1 MEKVTI
7 NVPKGMELKQEGN
20 TYTLV
25 KKEFKLEVGKD
36 YIDGINSIIVIDRID
51 SKKHNQKGFI
61 GTESKFAIDIGCWE
75 FKYWRE
81 ATKSEVR
88 EAFKKEL
95 VRRYGK
101 DWKNIKIERCAYS
114 KFYFEDMDINTN
126 DRNIQ
131 IEKYLSGWEVWN
143 KNGCLYYNGKWA
155 DELEE
160 KPKWEDFGDI
170 MGWYIDKGEIHYIE
184 SRPNCGKILWP
195 SYKEAEAALALS
207 QLCQWRD
214 KYNEGWKPDWA
225 NNRERKHCII
235 IHKDLP
241 QKDSRF
247 HIRTVLA
254 FKTIDIRN
262 RFLEDFEDLIKVAIP
277 LL

>member
-7 NVPKGMELKQEGN
+7 EVPRGMELKQKGN
-20 TYTLV
+20 VYTLV
-25 KKEFKLEVGKD
+25 EKEYRFEKGKD
-36 YIDGINSIIVIDRID
+36 YICLESDDIIIDYDPTLTSQLGFVNGFFKNNVICF
-51 SKKHNQKGFI
+51 SPKNWQKA
-61 GTESKFAIDIGCWE
+61 TEN
-75 FKYWRE
+75 
-81 ATKSEVR
+81 EVIQV
-88 EAFKKEL
+88 FTLEL
-95 VRRYGK
+95 IRRYGEN
-101 DWKNIKIERCAYS
+101 WENIKIR
-114 KFYFEDMDINTN
+114 
-126 DRNIQ
+126 IQ
-131 IEKYLSGWEVWN
+131 ADGAPSVNNKLFTAGIIKTLKSWTIWG
-143 KNGCLYYNGKWA
+143 KNGCLYFKGKWA
-155 DELEE
+155 EKLEE
-160 KPKWEDFGDI
+160 KSNWENFGFVR
-170 MGWYIDKGEIHYIE
+170 GYYISSSSGMVKYNLYPGDKY
-184 SRPNCGKILWP
+184 NKNVWP
-195 SYKEAEAALALS
+195 TKEEAEAALALS